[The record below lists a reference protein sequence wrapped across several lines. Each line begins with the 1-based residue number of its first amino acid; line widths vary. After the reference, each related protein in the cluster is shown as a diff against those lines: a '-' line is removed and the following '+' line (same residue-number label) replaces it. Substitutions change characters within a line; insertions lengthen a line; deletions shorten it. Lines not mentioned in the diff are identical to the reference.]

1 MWYTKP
7 YRHAKILISS
17 ISMWRIT
24 VHPIG
29 ELMQDLIE
37 YILGLTDK
45 YHSWY
50 TYMIFNNDLFITNNI
65 QKMIY
70 AYNIEYNSIESTG
83 SESTGS
89 APSMDYEQNLEGF
102 EMVLNM

>member
-1 MWYTKP
+1 MWYTKS
-7 YRHAKILISS
+7 YRYTKILIPS
-17 ISMWRIT
+17 IIMWRII

-29 ELMQDLIE
+29 EIVQDLIE
-37 YILGLTDK
+37 YILSLTDK

-50 TYMIFNNDLFITNNI
+50 TYLIFNNDLFITNNI
-65 QKMIY
+65 KKMIY

-83 SESTGS
+83 S
-89 APSMDYEQNLEGF
+89 APSMDYEQDLEGF